1 MTGLTELGDFVV
13 LRELRSNLFLH
24 SRPSEEEII
33 FRKMKWLVS
42 GERVSSWLNK
52 D

>member
-13 LRELRSNLFLH
+13 TRELRSNLFLH
-24 SRPSEEEII
+24 SRPTEEETV
-33 FRKMKWLVS
+33 FRKTKWLVA